1 MSESAQ
7 ALNVSLRHAYNR
19 KLLNRQLHKFL
30 RNKLSVFGM
39 IIMLLILL
47 SCIFYPIFTTLDYKA
62 MDLSIGATL
71 PCAGHLF
78 GTDQLGRDLF
88 LRCMVGGRYSIY
100 IGVTSAV
107 SSAIIGVIIGAVAG
121 YFGGKVDS
129 ILIRITELFQTFPE
143 LVLNMVLA
151 ALLGRSMMNL
161 IWQEKNARDVPAD
174 SSEYSDADHRLGH
187 SQHSW
192 LHSIRGQLVFSGTR
206 RRRYNADLGQYYQRR
221 NESQRADEHV
231 VAVADSRSAADN
243 LRAFGQFLWRW
254 TQRSSRSTAGV
265 RNGYE

>member
-30 RNKLSVFGM
+30 RNKLSVLGM

-62 MDLSIGATL
+62 MDLSMGATL
-71 PCAGHLF
+71 PRAGHLF
-78 GTDQLGRDLF
+78 GSDQLGRDLF
-88 LRCMVGGRYSIY
+88 LRCMVGGRYSIF

-107 SSAIIGVIIGAVAG
+107 SSALIGVIIGAVAG

-151 ALLGRSMMNL
+151 ALLGRRMMNL
-161 IWQEKNARDVPAD
+161 ILIFTFTGWMSTAR
-174 SSEYSDADHRLGH
+174 
-187 SQHSW
+187 
-192 LHSIRGQLVFSGTR
+192 LV
-206 RRRYNADLGQYYQRR
+206 R
-221 NESQRADEHV
+221 NEFLSL
-231 VAVADSRSAADN
+231 RSETYVKVSE
-243 LRAFGQFLWRW
+243 AFGMKKR
-254 TQRSSRSTAGV
+254 T
-265 RNGYE
+265 

>member
-30 RNKLSVFGM
+30 RNKLSVLGM

-62 MDLSIGATL
+62 MDLSVGATL
-71 PCAGHLF
+71 PRAGHLF

-161 IWQEKNARDVPAD
+161 ILIFTFTGWMSMARLVRNEFL
-174 SSEYSDADHRLGH
+174 SLR

-254 TQRSSRSTAGV
+254 AQRSSRSTAGV